1 MFRIINTITF
11 CIVAFG
17 IIIAADKEVKTIN
30 KINLLIN
37 YRSTNCDMYHT
48 I

>member
-17 IIIAADKEVKTIN
+17 IIIAADKEVKAIN
-30 KINLLIN
+30 KIGHDIKNN
-37 YRSTNCDMYHT
+37 QTES
-48 I
+48 